1 MTEKQETGLEIRVCI
16 EKEGRDGPIFAFS
29 RFGSDAGSYKSLPIY
44 SKKALEAQIALLAK
58 SVRGIMQMQ
67 GKDQVCFIYAHPEL
81 KEKAAEEW
89 AELEELGI
97 SRHDPR
103 DADVLFDMLR
113 KHFPEAEYRK

>member
-1 MTEKQETGLEIRVCI
+1 MTEKQDTDLEIRVCI
-16 EKEGRDGPIFAFS
+16 EKEDRDGPIFAFS
-29 RFGSDAGSYKSLPIY
+29 RFGSDAGSYKGLPIY
-44 SKKALEAQIALLAK
+44 SKKALEAQISLLAK

-67 GKDQVCFIYAHPEL
+67 GKDKVCFIYAHPEL

-103 DADVLFDMLR
+103 DAEVIFDMLR
-113 KHFPEAEYRK
+113 KHFPEAKYKT